1 MHKLLEGLKQD
12 QAKSNSSRTE
22 DFGFLGIGLDSCVLP
37 TRHKGV
43 KLVQTTDFFYPLVDD
58 PYMQGKIACA
68 NVLSDLYATGV
79 YQCDNLLMLLG
90 VSNELRTDEREIVT
104 RLVIKG
110 FNDLAKEAETT
121 INGGQTVLNPWYI
134 IGGVAT
140 SICSDQEFIM
150 PNGGKTGDVLVLTK
164 PLGTQ
169 IAVNAHQWIEEPKY
183 WERIQDIVSKED
195 VVEAYTKAM
204 FSMAR
209 LNKNAAK
216 LMQNYRAH
224 GATDVTGFGIL
235 GHATNL
241 VESQLEKVDFVIH
254 TLPIIKNM
262 VGVYKKCGINFKLLD
277 GYSAETSG
285 GLLICLAKEVA
296 NDFIKELQELD
307 GTEAWIIG
315 DVIEG
320 ERSARITQDVQI
332 IEV

>member
-1 MHKLLEGLKQD
+1 MKGLLEGLKQD
-12 QAKSNSSRTE
+12 QTKSNESN
-22 DFGFLGIGLDSCVLP
+22 FGFLGIGLDSCILP
-37 TRHKGV
+37 TRHDKI
-43 KLVQTTDFFYPLVDD
+43 KLIQTTDFFYPLVDD

-68 NVLSDLYATGV
+68 NVLSDLYASGV
-79 YQCDNLLMLLG
+79 WQCDNMLMLLG
-90 VSNELRTDEREIVT
+90 VSNELKLKERDIVT
-104 RLVIKG
+104 KLVIQG

-150 PNGGKTGDVLVLTK
+150 PNGAKEGDVIVLTK

-183 WERIQDIVSKED
+183 WDRIKEEVSVSD
-195 VVEAYTKAM
+195 VIDAYNKAM

-209 LNKNAAK
+209 LNRNAAR
-216 LMQNYRAH
+216 LMHKYNAH
-224 GATDVTGFGIL
+224 CATDVTGFGIL

-241 VESQLEKVDFVIH
+241 VETQMEKVDFVFH
-254 TLPIIKNM
+254 SLPIIKNM
-262 VGVYKKCGINFKLLD
+262 VNVYKKCGINFKLLD

-285 GLLICLAKEVA
+285 GLLICMGKDEAEH
-296 NDFIKELQELD
+296 FIKDLNELD
-307 GTEAWIIG
+307 GAPAWIIG
-315 DVIEG
+315 DVVAG
-320 ERSARITQDVQI
+320 EYTAKIVDDVKI